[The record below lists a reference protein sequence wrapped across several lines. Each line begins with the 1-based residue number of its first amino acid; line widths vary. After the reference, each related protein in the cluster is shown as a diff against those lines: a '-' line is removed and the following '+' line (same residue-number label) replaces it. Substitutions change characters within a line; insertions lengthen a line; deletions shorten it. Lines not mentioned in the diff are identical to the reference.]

1 MAQQYEPIIFATD
14 TGEEIL
20 VEATAEP
27 GREYIET
34 LGEREMR
41 KSKIS
46 LEKAL
51 SLIAPIA
58 NGVVSAIDAVSTK
71 PDTFEVSFKI
81 ALTGGLDIKLVKL
94 SGEANMD
101 VKVTWKG

>member
-1 MAQQYEPIIFATD
+1 MSQQYESIVFATE
-14 TGEEIL
+14 TGKEIL
-20 VEATAEP
+20 VEAAVEP
-27 GREYIET
+27 GREHIKALAEGET
-34 LGEREMR
+34 R
-41 KSKIS
+41 KSKLS

-71 PDTFEVSFKI
+71 PDTFEVTFKI
-81 ALTGGLDIKLVKL
+81 ALTSGLDIKLVKL